1 MWQPPEA
8 LRVVPLLSRFARK
21 GGRRQRG
28 GAALARRP
36 LAWAAPVFTNIGCVC
51 RAVEFIQIRST
62 FALAFFIAV
71 LCFAPSWAHAQSVG
85 IAGMLG
91 SKALLVVDAHP
102 PRALAAGDEFQGV
115 KVLSVDKDEA
125 TVEVQG
131 KRQLLRLGEAPV
143 SVGGR
148 GGSGRRVVLMADS
161 RGHFVNSGTING
173 RVMQYMVDTGASTV
187 AIGRNDADRMGL
199 NYQKGQPVRMSTANG
214 VAQGWR
220 MKLDSVRIGDVEV
233 FGVEAIITPQPMPYV
248 LLGNS
253 FLTEFQMTRINDQM
267 VLEKRN

>member
-1 MWQPPEA
+1 MARLRLAPA
-8 LRVVPLLSRFARK
+8 L
-21 GGRRQRG
+21 
-28 GAALARRP
+28 AAL
-36 LAWAAPVFTNIGCVC
+36 LALLLAP
-51 RAVEFIQIRST
+51 A
-62 FALAFFIAV
+62 
-71 LCFAPSWAHAQSVG
+71 WAHAQAVAL
-85 IAGMLG
+85 AGMLG
-91 SKALLVVDAHP
+91 SKALLVVDANP
-102 PRALAAGDEFQGV
+102 PRALGAGDEFQGV
-115 KVLSVDKDEA
+115 KVIAVAKEEA

-131 KRQLLRLGEAPV
+131 ARRVLRLGESPV
-143 SVGGR
+143 SVGQR
-148 GGSGRRVVLMADS
+148 GGSGKRVVLMADS

-199 NYQKGQPVRMSTANG
+199 KYQSGQPVRMSTANG

-233 FGVEAIITPQPMPYV
+233 FGVEAVITPQPMPYV

-253 FLTEFQMTRINDQM
+253 FLTEFQMTRHNDQM